1 MTNQHVPIPLPLTRH
16 VHVMLHPLLMGE
28 TTVIHTTRAVS
39 TSMCKPTTQAKEA
52 RGVPRAPALRPADK
66 SSLGS
71 ERMVPANPR
80 GEEERNARMGR
91 PSCPQF
97 SHGFPGF
104 VESLIFQLCR
114 DFVT

>member
-52 RGVPRAPALRPADK
+52 RGVPRAPRPAPRPQILLGK
-66 SSLGS
+66 RENGYSQSSGRRREECSNKKAHHFHTASQGS
-71 ERMVPANPR
+71 WIPWSFN
-80 GEEERNARMGR
+80 
-91 PSCPQF
+91 
-97 SHGFPGF
+97 F
-104 VESLIFQLCR
+104 VVIL
-114 DFVT
+114 